1 MSAIKKNIPNF
12 ITALN
17 ILCGSFSVV
26 LAFEGYILWAAIL
39 IGIASVFDFMDGM
52 AARLLNAYSELGKQL
67 DSLADLISFGFAP
80 SIILFVLMKKSL
92 AIDSLSFNQYSE
104 IAFLAIPFLIV
115 VFSAI
120 RLAKFNVDTRQTSSF
135 IGLPTPANALLIAS
149 FPLILHYSGIEV
161 VKDVLLNEFFLVS
174 FVVFQSFMLISEL
187 PMFSLKFSNFRL
199 GDNKLRYIFLFISL
213 ILLITLYTV
222 SIPIIIFLYIIMSI
236 INNSVSAK

>member
-1 MSAIKKNIPNF
+1 M
-12 ITALN
+12 
-17 ILCGSFSVV
+17 
-26 LAFEGYILWAAIL
+26 
-39 IGIASVFDFMDGM
+39 
-52 AARLLNAYSELGKQL
+52 
-67 DSLADLISFGFAP
+67 
-80 SIILFVLMKKSL
+80 